1 MEVYKFL
8 HLYHVGILWNY
19 IGTFQNNSINQCV
32 TILWASLT
40 AELQN
45 WVLVLITVQSFC
57 TSIYLCVD
65 DTIDNIHGVVVK

>member
-8 HLYHVGILWNY
+8 HLHHVHTLWNY
-19 IGTFQNNSINQCV
+19 TGVFQNNSITQCV

-45 WVLVLITVQSFC
+45 WVLLLITVLSFC

-65 DTIDNIHGVVVK
+65 DTRDNIHGIVVK